1 MQPLS
6 ENERYRFECHGYLL
20 LPDVLSSDEVDTIN
34 AVADAHLEAF
44 RHEYTERAPA
54 TLQHA
59 SMLEGTEG
67 FDPLIWHPNV
77 LGRVDALLGGE
88 AAFVE
93 TSVILKDG
101 NTPAHTGWH
110 RDIGPGG
117 VDLASATL
125 AVSAIY
131 YLSDV
136 AADGGAFA
144 VVPGSHK
151 FPFRLPKLESI
162 EEMPYYEVLAAPA
175 GSAILFHG
183 ALWHTATPNNSDTQR
198 RTVHNYYFRRWMKKT
213 VHTVIPERLY
223 AQTEG
228 DPVRSRVLYCP

>member
-20 LPDVLSSDEVDTIN
+20 LPEVLSPDEVATVN
-34 AVADAHLEAF
+34 AAADAHLEAY
-44 RHEYTERAPA
+44 RHEYKERAPA

-77 LGRVDALLGGE
+77 LGRVNALLGND

-101 NTPAHTGWH
+101 ETPAHTGWH

-117 VDLASATL
+117 VDLTSATL
-125 AVSAIY
+125 AVSVIY

-136 AADGGAFA
+136 GPDGGAFA

-151 FPFRLPKLESI
+151 FPFPVPKLENI
-162 EEMPYYEVLAAPA
+162 GDMPYYEVLAAPA
-175 GSAILFHG
+175 GSAIFFHG
-183 ALWHTATPNNSDTQR
+183 ALWHTATTNDSNRQR

-213 VHTVIPERLY
+213 VHTIIPERLY

-228 DPVRSRVLYCP
+228 DPLRSRALYRP